1 MLELLI
7 ERDGDARQEASDKD
21 DITVGRSTDNDL
33 VLADASVSRHH
44 ARIVRRA
51 ASIFVE
57 DLGGANGTTL
67 NGRVLRSETAEV
79 GPSDRIGIGSFQLT
93 LKAPAMAARP
103 ATATNTDFRPVLY
116 VHTPNRRFSVRM
128 QRDEVTI
135 GRGNTNDIP
144 IDLPTVSVHHAVVRR
159 RGERWEVVDLH
170 SRNGTSINGQPV
182 EEALLNDGETFQL
195 SGAVT
200 ITFALRADDPQ
211 TLVAA
216 PGGTTDPDAVTQA
229 LRRESGAE
237 PQPAPASAS
246 MLGTTAAIEPARGG
260 SAPPLAPGPLP
271 PGSDTRPRVVP
282 HEPGAARITV
292 GRVASNDLVL
302 PSPQVSR
309 EHAVVVRAAA
319 DAPWVISD
327 LKSTNRT
334 YVNGEA
340 IAERQLREGDVI
352 RIGPYRLTV
361 RQGEIEH
368 FDETTGILL
377 EALNLRKLVGK
388 GTAILQDITLVVQP
402 HEFVAVVGV
411 SGAGKS
417 TLLGALSGLRP
428 ATSGQVLL
436 NGFSLYDH
444 FDSLRAQ
451 IGYVPQDDIIHK
463 ELSVERALDYAAQ
476 LRMPEDVTPAER
488 AARLDE
494 VIEELGLQRQR
505 QTIVASL
512 SGGQRKRV
520 SIGVELLT
528 SPPLFFLDEPT
539 SGLDPG
545 TETRMMALLRQLA
558 DQGRTV
564 LLITHATRNVSLC
577 DKALFLARGGRI
589 AYFGPPRAAL
599 DYFGVA
605 EFEDIYDLIENTRSP
620 EEWEQSFQASPFY
633 QYEIQARL
641 EHPQG
646 AAAALAPQQPRRETA
661 GPGKHRPQPVAWRQL
676 QILTRRYA
684 NIVLNDRKNLLILLL
699 QAPIFALFLWL
710 LFKPAVFTR
719 PSGVLVFAKDNGV
732 LRPVTPDPRTGAI
745 SGVDSH
751 ATLLAVTGPD
761 CSPTRIAALGLSGDC
776 DLASGNGNTNA
787 GKATQ
792 LALILAAMIVW
803 LGTLNAI
810 REISKEDAIY
820 RRERVVN
827 LRVFPYV
834 ASKFAVLF
842 ALIVVQSTL
851 LIGITALRI
860 HFPGGASG
868 LTGAWLSLALGGAA
882 SVALALAVSAGVSN
896 PDRAVFAAP
905 LIMLPQI
912 LFSGLLQPVKDLGPA
927 QPLAALVT
935 TRWTYEALGRVLG
948 VVKLAIIPE
957 QFPQTAAIDGAA
969 ISRWV
974 ILIGFVVA
982 FGALAT
988 GLQLL
993 KDRR

>member
-7 ERDGDARQEASDKD
+7 ERDGDTRRETSDRD
-21 DITVGRSTDNDL
+21 DITVGRSTDNDM
-33 VLADASVSRHH
+33 VLADPSVSRHH

-57 DLGGANGTTL
+57 DLGGANGTTV
-67 NGRVLRSETAEV
+67 NGRLLRSETAEV
-79 GPSDRIGIGSFQLT
+79 GSGDQIGIGSFRLT
-93 LKAPAMAARP
+93 LNAPAEPAHTVAA
-103 ATATNTDFRPVLY
+103 NGDFRPVLY
-116 VHTPNRRFSVRM
+116 VHTPNRRFSLRM

-135 GRGNTNDIP
+135 GRGNSNDIP
-144 IDLPTVSVHHAVVRR
+144 LDLPTISVHHAVVRR

-170 SRNGTSINGQPV
+170 SRNGTSINGRPI

-195 SGAVT
+195 AGAVT
-200 ITFALRADDPQ
+200 ITFALRAEDPQ
-211 TLVAA
+211 TVAA
-216 PGGTTDPDAVTQA
+216 
-229 LRRESGAE
+229 
-237 PQPAPASAS
+237 APASAAAPDALTQAVRKDREDGS
-246 MLGTTAAIEPARGG
+246 QPAPPGASQLGTTAAVEPARAG
-260 SAPPLAPGPLP
+260 SAPTLAPPPLT
-271 PGSDTRPRVVP
+271 PGSDMRPRVVP
-282 HEPGAARITV
+282 HDPGAARITV
-292 GRVASNDLVL
+292 GRVSANGLVL

-309 EHAVVVRAAA
+309 EHAVIERAAA

-340 IAERQLREGDVI
+340 IAERELHEGDVI

-368 FDETTGILL
+368 FDETSGILL

-388 GTAILQDITLVVQP
+388 GTAILQDVTLVVQP

-411 SGAGKS
+411 SGAGKT

-463 ELSVERALDYAAQ
+463 ELSVERALDYAAE
-476 LRMPEDVTPAER
+476 LRMPEDVTPTER
-488 AARLDE
+488 AARLNE

-505 QTIVASL
+505 QTPIGAL

-528 SPPLFFLDEPT
+528 QPPLFFLDEPT

-558 DQGRTV
+558 DQGRTI

-577 DKALFLARGGRI
+577 DKVLFLARGGRI

-620 EEWEQSFQASPFY
+620 EEWEQSFRASPFY
-633 QYEIQARL
+633 QQEIQARL

-646 AAAALAPQQPRRETA
+646 VAAGLAPAQPRPETA
-661 GPGKHRPQPVAWRQL
+661 GPGKHRPQPVAWRQF

-710 LFKPAVFTR
+710 LFKPGVFTR
-719 PSGVLVFAKDNGV
+719 PSGVLVFARENGV
-732 LRPVTPDPRTGAI
+732 LRPVTPDARTGAI
-745 SGVDSH
+745 SGVDPH
-751 ATLLAVTGPD
+751 ATLLAVSGPD
-761 CSPTRIAALGLSGDC
+761 CSPERIIALGLSGDC

-787 GKATQ
+787 GKAAQ
-792 LALILAAMIVW
+792 IALILAAMIVW

-827 LRVFPYV
+827 LRVFPYI
-834 ASKFAVLF
+834 ASKFAVLC
-842 ALIVVQSTL
+842 ALILVQTTL
-851 LIGITALRI
+851 LIGITAIRI
-860 HFPGGASG
+860 HFPGGAG
-868 LTGAWLSLALGGAA
+868 GLGGARG
-882 SVALALAVSAGVSN
+882 S
-896 PDRAVFAAP
+896 
-905 LIMLPQI
+905 
-912 LFSGLLQPVKDLGPA
+912 
-927 QPLAALVT
+927 
-935 TRWTYEALGRVLG
+935 
-948 VVKLAIIPE
+948 
-957 QFPQTAAIDGAA
+957 
-969 ISRWV
+969 
-974 ILIGFVVA
+974 
-982 FGALAT
+982 
-988 GLQLL
+988 
-993 KDRR
+993 

>member
-7 ERDGDARQEASDKD
+7 ERDGNARHEACEKD
-21 DITVGRSTDNDL
+21 EITVGRAADNDL

-51 ASIFVE
+51 SAVYVE
-57 DLGGANGTTL
+57 DLGGTNGTML

-79 GPSDRIGIGSFQLT
+79 RPSDRIEIGSFQLT
-93 LKAPAMAARP
+93 LATPAAGADTTVP
-103 ATATNTDFRPVLY
+103 SSGEIRPVLY
-116 VHTPNRRFSVRM
+116 VHTPNHSFSLRM
-128 QRDEVTI
+128 QRDEATI

-159 RGERWEVVDLH
+159 RGERWELVDLH
-170 SRNGTSINGQPV
+170 SRNGTTINGQPI

-195 SGAVT
+195 AGSVT
-200 ITFALRADDPQ
+200 ITFALRADDAH
-211 TLVAA
+211 TLAGVAA
-216 PGGTTDPDAVTQA
+216 APVDADAVTQA
-229 LRRESGAE
+229 IRPPGEAAFPPPATALGA
-237 PQPAPASAS
+237 
-246 MLGTTAAIEPARGG
+246 TAAIEPPHAAG
-260 SAPPLAPGPLP
+260 AAPLAPAPRLP
-271 PGSDTRPRVVP
+271 GVEERPRVVP
-282 HEPGAARITV
+282 HGPGAARITV
-292 GRVASNDLVL
+292 GRVSTNDLVL

-309 EHAVVVRAAA
+309 EHAVIARAAA
-319 DAPWVISD
+319 DAPWLITD

-340 IAERQLREGDVI
+340 IAERELREGDVI

-368 FDETTGILL
+368 FDETSGILL
-377 EALNLRKLVGK
+377 EALGLRKVVGK
-388 GTAILQDITLVVQP
+388 GTTILQEITLVVQP

-463 ELSVERALDYAAQ
+463 ELIVERALDYAAQ

-488 AARLDE
+488 AARVNE

-505 QTIVASL
+505 QTPISAL

-528 SPPLFFLDEPT
+528 QPPLFFLDEPT

-577 DKALFLARGGRI
+577 DHVLFLARGGRI

-605 EFEDIYDLIENTRSP
+605 EFEDIYDLIENTRTP
-620 EEWEQSFQASPFY
+620 EEWEQSFAASPFY
-633 QYEIQARL
+633 QQEIQARL

-646 AAAALAPQQPRRETA
+646 VAAGLAPQQPRPETA
-661 GPGKHRPQPVAWRQL
+661 GPGKHRPQPVAWRQF

-684 NIVLNDRKNLLILLL
+684 NIILNDRKNLAILLL
-699 QAPIFALFLWL
+699 QAPIFVLFLWL
-710 LFKPAVFTR
+710 LFKPSVFTR
-719 PSGVLVFAKDNGV
+719 PAGVLVFARENGAV
-732 LRPVTPDPRTGAI
+732 QQVFPDEQTGAI
-745 SGVDSH
+745 RGVNKN
-751 ATLLAVTGPD
+751 ATLIAVTGPD
-761 CSPTRIAALGLSGDC
+761 CNAASITTLGLSGDC
-776 DLASGNGNTNA
+776 NLASGNGNTNA
-787 GKATQ
+787 AKAVQ

-803 LGTLNAI
+803 LGTFNAI
-810 REISKEDAIY
+810 REICREDAIY

-827 LRVFPYV
+827 LRVFPYI

-842 ALIVVQSTL
+842 ALVLVQATVL
-851 LIGITALRI
+851 LGLTAVRI
-860 HFPGGASG
+860 HFPNGAAG
-868 LTGAWLSLALGGAA
+868 LSGAWLSLVLGGAA
-882 SVALALAVSAGVSN
+882 SVALALAVSAAVSN

-935 TRWTYEALGRVLG
+935 TRWTYEALARVLG
-948 VVKLAIIPE
+948 VVRLAIIPE
-957 QFPQTAAIDGAA
+957 QFPQTDAIAGSA
-969 ISRWV
+969 IGRWL
-974 ILIGFVVA
+974 ILIGFVAVFA
-982 FGALAT
+982 AIAT
-988 GLQLL
+988 GLQRL

>member
-7 ERDGDARQEASDKD
+7 ERDGDARREASDKD
-21 DITVGRSTDNDL
+21 DLTIGRSSDNDL

-51 ASIFVE
+51 ASVFVE

-79 GPSDRIGIGSFQLT
+79 GPSDRIGIGSFQVT
-93 LKAPAMAARP
+93 LHAPPEPVRP
-103 ATATNTDFRPVLY
+103 AAAADFRPVLY
-116 VHTPNRRFSVRM
+116 VHTPNRQFSVRM

-135 GRGNTNDIP
+135 GRGNSNDIP

-159 RGERWEVVDLH
+159 RGERWELVDLH
-170 SRNGTSINGQPV
+170 SRNGTSINGRPI
-182 EEALLNDGETFQL
+182 EEALLNDGEAFQL

-200 ITFALRADDPQ
+200 ITFALRPDDPP
-211 TLVAA
+211 TLVPSPAGS
-216 PGGTTDPDAVTQA
+216 PDPDGITQA
-229 LRRESGAE
+229 IHRQGGAE
-237 PQPAPASAS
+237 APAAA
-246 MLGTTAAIEPARGG
+246 GVFGATAAIEPARDG
-260 SAPPLAPGPLP
+260 SAPPLAPAPLP
-271 PGSDTRPRVVP
+271 AGGDTRPRVVP
-282 HEPGAARITV
+282 HAPGAARISV
-292 GRVASNDLVL
+292 GRVSSNDLVL
-302 PSPQVSR
+302 ASPQVSR
-309 EHAVVVRAAA
+309 EHAVIVRAAA
-319 DAPWVISD
+319 DAPWVITD

-377 EALNLRKLVGK
+377 EARNLRKLVGK
-388 GTAILQDITLVVQP
+388 GTAILQDVTLVVQP

-488 AARLDE
+488 AARLGE

-505 QTIVASL
+505 ETPISAL

-528 SPPLFFLDEPT
+528 QPPLFFLDEPT

-599 DYFGVA
+599 DYFGVS

-620 EEWEQSFQASPFY
+620 EEWEQSYQASPFF
-633 QYEIQARL
+633 QHEIQARL

-646 AAAALAPQQPRRETA
+646 VAAGLAPAQPRPQAA
-661 GPGKHRPQPVAWRQL
+661 GPGKHRPQPVAWRQF

-684 NIVLNDRKNLLILLL
+684 NIVLNDRKNLAILLL
-699 QAPIFALFLWL
+699 QAPIFALFLLL

-719 PSGVLVFAKDNGV
+719 PSGVLVFAKESGV
-732 LRPVTPDPRTGAI
+732 VRPVTPDPRTGAI
-745 SGVDSH
+745 TGIAKG
-751 ATLLAVTGPD
+751 ATLVAVTGED
-761 CSPTRIAALGLSGDC
+761 CNEQAIATLGLSGKC

-803 LGTLNAI
+803 LGTFNAI
-810 REISKEDAIY
+810 REICREDAIY

-827 LRVFPYV
+827 LRVFPYI

-842 ALIVVQSTL
+842 ALIVIQATL
-851 LIGITALRI
+851 LLGLTALRI
-860 HFPGGASG
+860 HIPGGMGG
-868 LTGAWLSLALGGAA
+868 LSGAWLSLALGGAG
-882 SVALALAVSAGVSN
+882 SVAVALAVSAAVSN

-935 TRWTYEALGRVLG
+935 TRWTYEALGRVLD

-957 QFPQTAAIDGAA
+957 QFPQTAAIDGSA
-969 ISRWV
+969 IGRWL
-974 ILIGFVVA
+974 ILLGFVVV
-982 FGALAT
+982 FGAIAT
-988 GLQLL
+988 SLQRL